1 MCLTEKDKRVIIT
14 PISLSAQQKK
24 DAKYRVKTKIQKI
37 LQDMQFI
44 KENHDVIYQEFGI
57 DVLQNDIAVS
67 EITESK
73 DMSQKIKEN
82 KSPDPDLL

>member
-24 DAKYRVKTKIQKI
+24 DAKYRVKIKIQKI
-37 LQDMQFI
+37 LQDIQFI

-73 DMSQKIKEN
+73 YMSQKIKEN

>member
-1 MCLTEKDKRVIIT
+1 
-14 PISLSAQQKK
+14 
-24 DAKYRVKTKIQKI
+24 
-37 LQDMQFI
+37 MQFI
-44 KENHDVIYQEFGI
+44 KENHDVIYQELGI
-57 DVLQNDIAVS
+57 DVLQNYIAVS